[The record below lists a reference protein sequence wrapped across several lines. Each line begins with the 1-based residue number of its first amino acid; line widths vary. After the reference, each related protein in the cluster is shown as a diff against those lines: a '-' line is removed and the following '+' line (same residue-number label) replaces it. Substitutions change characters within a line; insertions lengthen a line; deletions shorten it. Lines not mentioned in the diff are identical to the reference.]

1 MTLGE
6 KLKQVRNQF
15 GLSQEQ
21 LAEKLFVSRAAI
33 AKWET
38 DGGIP
43 DMENLKLISK
53 TLQVSIDYLVDDST
67 NADKFVIK
75 EAINL
80 DDFGK
85 GQKKTKCD
93 KAIRA
98 KYPDAV
104 INFLVPKQKLTKGEK
119 ILDNALGLTLGF
131 FNIPQIVNSIK
142 IAGYFYLIT
151 KNDNQLLSLVTT
163 DAIET
168 RAITQKVTSK
178 KFELNNITFTVGYA
192 IK

>member
-6 KLKQVRNQF
+6 KLKELRNKF
-15 GLSQEQ
+15 GLSQEE

-38 DGGIP
+38 GGGIP

-53 TLQVSIDYLVDDST
+53 TLQVSIDYLLDD
-67 NADKFVIK
+67 NADGDKFVIK
-75 EAINL
+75 ESIDL
-80 DDFGK
+80 DVGK
-85 GQKKTKCD
+85 GQKKTKYER
-93 KAIRA
+93 AIRA

-119 ILDNALGLTLGF
+119 ILDNALGLTFGF
-131 FNIPQIVNSIK
+131 YNVPQIANSMRLT
-142 IAGYFYLIT
+142 GYYY
-151 KNDNQLLSLVTT
+151 LVTK
-163 DAIET
+163 DDKQFLVHVFDNIIET
-168 RAITQKVTSK
+168 RAIYTKVTDK
-178 KFELNNITFTVGYA
+178 KFELDNIVFTVGYK